1 MNNQP
6 ADIFGFA
13 LERMSPTDVLA
24 PRFTVRE
31 IDEHYAVI
39 HDAEDGSDTT
49 RMHIPSAKFLAHQWE
64 RQFRAEQM
72 DAAMEADKKANGYD
86 RRRIEAGEK
95 LERDNVLFGGGRK

>member
-1 MNNQP
+1 MSP
-6 ADIFGFA
+6 AAILESA
-13 LERMSPTDVLA
+13 LERISRTDVLA

-49 RMHIPSAKFLAHQWE
+49 SMHIPSAKHLCMQWE

-72 DAAMEADKKANGYD
+72 DAAMHEDKLVNGYD
-86 RRRIEAGEK
+86 SRRIEAGAK
-95 LERDNVLFGGGRK
+95 KERDNVLFGGGSK